1 MKMSKPY
8 VALVGRPN
16 TGKSTLFNKLAGRR
30 ISIVDDTPGVTRDRI
45 ITEASWLDTSF
56 YLIDTGGI
64 EPENKDEIISQMRR
78 QANTAMEMAD
88 VVVFIA
94 DAKEGI
100 TAADEEIADLIR
112 KNGINCILAVNKT
125 DSSGAAAQIY
135 DFYSLSLGDPMPI
148 SAEQGL
154 GLGDLLDEIV
164 SRFPESKKHEESDE
178 EYNIAVIG
186 KPNVGK
192 STLINAFLGEER
204 VIVSPV
210 AGTTRDAIDTLFIYE
225 GQLFTLIDTAGIKRK
240 SRSFDNIDYY
250 SSLRAAAAI
259 ERSDVCLLLIDA
271 SAGVTDQDAKIA
283 SAVNDAGKALVIVV
297 NKWDLIEKETNTM
310 AQTEK
315 AVKKALYFVDYA
327 PVVFISALDNK
338 RVGKL
343 MPKVKEVLGF
353 YEMRINTGLLNE
365 VTANALSMNPPPSK
379 GGRHLKIYYASQ
391 VSVKP
396 PTVVLFV
403 NDSSLR
409 KKSYDR
415 YLTGKLRDA
424 FKFTG
429 TPIRLVYR
437 DKSDKE

>member
-1 MKMSKPY
+1 MSKPY

-56 YLIDTGGI
+56 YIIDTGGI

-78 QANTAMEMAD
+78 QASTAMEMAD

-100 TAADEEIADLIR
+100 TAADEEIAELIR
-112 KNGINCILAVNKT
+112 KNGIDCILAVNKT
-125 DSSGAAAQIY
+125 DSSAAADQIY

-164 SRFPESKKHEESDE
+164 SRFPESKKNEESDE

-225 GQLFTLIDTAGIKRK
+225 GRLFTLIDTAGIKRK
-240 SRSFDNIDYY
+240 SKSFDNIDYY
-250 SSLRAAAAI
+250 ASLRAAAAI

-271 SAGVTDQDAKIA
+271 AAGVTDQDAKIA
-283 SAVNDAGKALVIVV
+283 SAVNEAGKALIIVV

-343 MPKVKEVLGF
+343 MPKVEEVLGF

-365 VTANALSMNPPPSK
+365 VIANALSMNPAPSK

-415 YLTGKLRDA
+415 YLAGKLRDA

-437 DKSDKE
+437 DKSEKE